1 MSSLGLFRA
10 HSRLFR
16 GAVFLFLAL
25 SLLPSPGA
33 AYCPRIKIYANNEF
47 FKSRFV
53 VVGQVLSEST
63 ESDSDGFVAASDYRV
78 KILRT
83 YRGSPQQ
90 ILSIRSENDSG
101 RFPMQRGEKY
111 LLFVRVFDSHFV
123 INSCG
128 NSGPLSEARD
138 TMDAI
143 KEISKA
149 GPYGEIEARVR
160 NGEDDVAGIR
170 FVARSAT
177 RTYSATTGDDGWIH
191 LRVPSGVYKLTS
203 ISERFRIEL
212 FDLNE
217 DQPNRLVVSGGGSVQ
232 LDYDAHLK

>member
-1 MSSLGLFRA
+1 MNSLGFFRA

-16 GAVFLFLAL
+16 SAVFLFLIL
-25 SLLPSPGA
+25 SLLPLPGA

-53 VVGQVLSEST
+53 VLGQVLSERI
-63 ESDSDGFVAASDYRV
+63 EPDSDGFVAASDYRV
-78 KILRT
+78 KILGT

-101 RFPMQRGEKY
+101 RFPMQKGEKY
-111 LLFVRVFDSHFV
+111 LLFVRAFESHWV
-123 INSCG
+123 IDSCG
-128 NSGPLSEARD
+128 NSGPFSEAGN
-138 TMDAI
+138 TIGAI

-170 FVARSAT
+170 FTARSAT
-177 RTYSATTGDDGWIH
+177 RTFSATTGDDGWIH
-191 LRVPSGVYKLTS
+191 LRVPAGVYKLTS
-203 ISERFRIEL
+203 RSERFRIEL

-217 DQPNRLVVSGGGSVQ
+217 DRPNRLVVPGGGSVQ
-232 LDYDAHLK
+232 LDYDAHSK

>member
-1 MSSLGLFRA
+1 MRSLGLFRA
-10 HSRLFR
+10 QSRLFR
-16 GAVFLFLAL
+16 SAVFLFLVL
-25 SLLPSPGA
+25 SLLPSPAVG
-33 AYCPRIKIYANNEF
+33 YCPRIKIYVNNEF

-53 VVGQVLSEST
+53 ILGQVLSERT
-63 ESDSDGFVAASDYRV
+63 KSDSDGLVAASDYRV

-101 RFPMQRGEKY
+101 RFPLQKGEKY
-111 LLFVRVFDSHFV
+111 LLFVRVFEGHFV
-123 INSCG
+123 IDSCG
-128 NSGPLSEARD
+128 NSGPLSEAGN
-138 TMDAI
+138 TIDAI

-177 RTYSATTGDDGWIH
+177 RTFSATTGDDGWIH
-191 LRVPSGVYKLTS
+191 LRVPSGVYMLTS
-203 ISERFRIEL
+203 SSERFRIKL

-217 DQPNRLVVSGGGSVQ
+217 DRPNRLFVSGGGSVQ
-232 LDYDAHLK
+232 LDYEARAK